1 MNTNFREEFK
11 LLLQSNAPCIWI
23 KTYEEEKAIQTI
35 KNIIARVMPGMKIK
49 VWDLATGIAELD
61 LSSNKVGE
69 AQFAPIDAVINR
81 QIIKSSHTS
90 KDSNAWLLKDLQ
102 LVTNLP
108 PVIRSIRNL
117 AEETHKA
124 SYNPLIAISPI
135 VDIPIN
141 QDKIWNILEF
151 STPTKEELTETFET
165 TRNQLINKKETSN
178 KPSDSEIEIPSDNLI
193 KTCVDLAYGL
203 TLNEVNLYIKK
214 SLFKYRTLNEDIF
227 YDARQDLINKTG
239 ILELQECHTNMD
251 NMGGNVNFKNWIQ
264 DIEVTF
270 SPEAQ
275 EFGVEKSKGFLALGV
290 PGTAKTMSAEMIA
303 SSLNKPLLKFNMAK
317 VMHSHVGQSEK
328 NMELALNVIKACA
341 PCVLL
346 IDEAEKTLSGT
357 GSSNK
362 TDGGTLMRVVGQ
374 LLQFLSSED
383 SAEIFTIMTSNDVS
397 QLPPELTRSGRLDT
411 IWYFGL
417 PTIEERKEIF
427 RIHFGL
433 KNIEI
438 SDKTLEYA
446 GINTADFTGAEIK
459 EAVKIAIRKAF
470 IRYKK
475 DGNRNIT
482 NEDIESAIAEIIP
495 VSKSSKEKINVLK
508 NYAENRA
515 RFASQKEEDEEN
527 YEEDSSFS
535 NLDF

>member
-1 MNTNFREEFK
+1 MDINFREELR
-11 LLLQSNAPCIWI
+11 LLLKAKAPCIWI
-23 KTYEEEKAIQTI
+23 KTYEEEKVIDEI
-35 KNIIARVMPGMKIK
+35 KNIIAREMPGMKVK
-49 VWDLATGIAELD
+49 AWDLATGVAELD
-61 LSSNKVGE
+61 LASKKVGE
-69 AQFAPIDAVINR
+69 AQFAPIDAVISR
-81 QIIKSSHTS
+81 QIIGAAHK
-90 KDSNAWLLKDLQ
+90 KDSSNAWILKDLQ

-108 PVIRSIRNL
+108 PVIRAIRNL
-117 AEETHKA
+117 AEETSQA
-124 SYNPLIAISPI
+124 SYNPLIAVSPI
-135 VDIPIN
+135 VDIPLN
-141 QDKIWNILEF
+141 QDKLWRILDF
-151 STPTKEELTETFET
+151 STPSKEDLSILFNTTK
-165 TRNQLINKKETSN
+165 RQLEVKKQRAV
-178 KPSDSEIEIPSDNLI
+178 KPADADIVIPSDDLI
-193 KTCVDLAYGL
+193 KRCVDLAFGL

-239 ILELQECHTNMD
+239 ILQLQECHTNMD
-251 NMGGNVNFKNWIQ
+251 NMGGNTNFKNWIE

-303 SSLNKPLLKFNMAK
+303 STLGLPLLKFNMAK

-383 SAEIFTIMTSNDVS
+383 SSEIFTIMTSNDVS

-417 PTIEERKEIF
+417 PTKEERKEIF
-427 RIHFGL
+427 KIHFGL
-433 KNIEI
+433 KNIEL
-438 SDKTLEYA
+438 SDETLEFA
-446 GINTADFTGAEIK
+446 GINTAEFTGAEIK

-470 IRYKK
+470 IRFKQ

-482 NEDIESAIAEIIP
+482 NEDIESAIGEIIP

-508 NYAENRA
+508 NYATNRA
-515 RFASQKEEDEEN
+515 RFASVEEEESD
-527 YEEDSSFS
+527 YDDYASTSDI
-535 NLDF
+535 DF